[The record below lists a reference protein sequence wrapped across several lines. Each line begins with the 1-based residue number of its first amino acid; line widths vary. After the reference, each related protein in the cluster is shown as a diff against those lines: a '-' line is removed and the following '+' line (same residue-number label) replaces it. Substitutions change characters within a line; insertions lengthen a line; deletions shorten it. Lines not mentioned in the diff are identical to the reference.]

1 MAMPVLPESSTL
13 HLFAQGAW
21 DFLLAAAALSAV
33 VALICAAADDFLRP
47 LAHGLHVQ
55 RRVHTHGKKSS
66 ALTGDW
72 IGGPLGCGG
81 TPCSREEVAGLEL
94 RVTSRPGW
102 SFAELREQRPADP
115 RRVEPPFLSRRTPSV
130 DPDRLRRHLRLTGSS
145 LGGAHVCFA
154 R

>member
-1 MAMPVLPESSTL
+1 MPVLPESSTF

-21 DFLLAAAALSAV
+21 EFVVAAAALSAV

-81 TPCSREEVAGLEL
+81 AACSREEAGLEL
-94 RVTSRPGW
+94 RWASRLGW
-102 SFAELREQRPADP
+102 PFAEFRDQRPADAG
-115 RRVEPPFLSRRTPSV
+115 RVEPPFLSRRTPSV